1 MKEVALG
8 NLCNVLGGKPNPK
21 TEKAF
26 SESKGLPFVKM
37 KDLGSY
43 HLTTD
48 LINTEK
54 KLDLEYAKLNGFRII
69 KKGSILLPRSGS
81 VSLNH
86 RAIIGT
92 DVFIVS
98 HIFALEII
106 DENIINNFYLY
117 YYLLNIDLGLI
128 ANKTTGLDS
137 ITKER
142 LEQIKIPVP
151 EIEEQIK
158 IVTLLNSIQ
167 NIEIKRNRNE
177 KSLKK
182 LLFSAFYDLFGDPI
196 NNSYAWKKTKKL
208 SELGVWITGGT
219 PPTKIEE
226 YYLGKIPWFTS
237 GELNE
242 TYIKASKKYITKDA
256 IANSNAKLIPV
267 NSIMIGMYDTAAFK
281 MSINKI
287 ECSCNQAVIY
297 TKLYDERYTLYVF
310 YALKLSREYFLQK
323 RRGARQ
329 KNLSST
335 YIKDIKIPIPNDFLI
350 IEKFEKIHNIINH
363 QIEKSHKI
371 KELLRLLFNSYLEH
385 LFIGK
390 NIDSDSILFDTI
402 TLRNLIK
409 DFHIGN
415 FVNKTEYD
423 YKRDLLFDLLE
434 KSEKQTQG
442 VKQYLDI
449 NNDKIELQVK

>member
-1 MKEVALG
+1 MKEIALG
-8 NLCNVLGGKPNPK
+8 DLCNVFGGKPNPK
-21 TEKAF
+21 TENAF

-43 HLTTD
+43 HLTTN
-48 LINTEK
+48 LIKTEK
-54 KLDLEYAKLNGFRII
+54 KLDIEYAKFNGFRII

-92 DVFIVS
+92 EVFIVS

-167 NIEIKRNRNE
+167 DIEIKRNRNE
-177 KSLKK
+177 KSLTK
-182 LLFSAFYDLFGDPI
+182 LLYSAFYDLFGDPI
-196 NNSYAWKKTKKL
+196 NNSYEWKTIKKL
-208 SELGVWITGGT
+208 SELGVWNTGGT
-219 PPTKIEE
+219 PPTKTEE

-242 TYIKASKKYITKDA
+242 TYIEESKKYITEDA
-256 IANSNAKLIPV
+256 ITNSNAKLIPAD
-267 NSIMIGMYDTAAFK
+267 SIMIGMYDTAAFK

-287 ECSCNQAVIY
+287 ECSCNQAIIY
-297 TKLYDERYTLYVF
+297 AKLNDKRYTLYVF
-310 YALKLSREYFLQK
+310 YALKLSRECFLQK

-335 YIKDIKIPIPNDFLI
+335 YIKDISIPIPNDFLTV
-350 IEKFEKIHNIINH
+350 EKFEKIHTIIDN

-371 KELLRLLFNSYLEH
+371 KELLGLLFNSYLEH
-385 LFIGK
+385 LFIGE
-390 NIDSDSILFDTI
+390 NIGSDSILFDI
-402 TLRNLIK
+402 NALKSLIK
-409 DFHIGN
+409 DFNEGN
-415 FVNKTEYD
+415 FVNKTDYD
-423 YKRDLLFDLLE
+423 SKRDLLFDLLE
-434 KSEKQTQG
+434 QSEKQARG
-442 VKQYLDI
+442 LKQYLNID
-449 NNDKIELQVK
+449 NDKIELLVK